1 MSQTITQGRL
11 RINANFKRFVDE
23 EVLPGTGLDAAA
35 FWRNFDEIVHDLAPE
50 NRQLLAERDRIQ
62 AALDEWHRSNPGPV
76 KDKAAY
82 KSFLREL
89 GYLVPQPERVTV
101 ETTGID
107 SEITSQ
113 AGPQLVVPAMNAR
126 YALNAANARWG
137 SLYDALYG
145 SDIIP
150 QEGAMVSGYDPQ
162 RGEQVIAWVR
172 RFLDESLPLE
182 NGSYQDVVAFKVVDK
197 QLRIQLKNGKETT
210 LRTPAQ
216 FVGYRGDAAAPTCI
230 LLKNNGLHI
239 ELQIDA
245 NGRIGKDDPAHIN
258 DVIVEAAISIGAM
271 AGRQLPFLSVL
282 VPFWLVAMMDGWKG
296 VKETWPAALVAGG
309 SFAVTQ
315 FFTSNYIGPELPDIT
330 SALVSI
336 VSLALFLKVWRP
348 KNTETAIS
356 MGQSAG
362 AMVVNKPSSGGPVPS
377 EYSLGQIIR
386 AWSPFLILTVLVT
399 IWTMKPFKA
408 LFAPGGAFYSLVI
421 NFQIPHLHQQ
431 VLKAA
436 PIVAQPT
443 PMDAVFKFDPL
454 SAGGTAIFIAAI
466 ISIFILGVGIK
477 KGIGVFAETLI
488 SLKWPILSI
497 GMVLAFAFVT
507 NYSGMSTTLALV
519 LAGTGVMFP
528 FFSPFLG
535 WLGVFLTGSDTSSNA
550 LFGSLQS
557 TTAQQINVSDTLLVA
572 ANTSGGVTGKM
583 ISPQSIA
590 VACAA
595 TGMVGR
601 ESELF
606 RYTVKHSLIFA
617 SVIGIITLLQAYVF
631 TGMLVS

>member
-1 MSQTITQGRL
+1 MSQTITQSRL
-11 RINANFKRFVDE
+11 RIDANFKRFVDE

-230 LLKNNGLHI
+230 LLKNN
-239 ELQIDA
+239 
-245 NGRIGKDDPAHIN
+245 
-258 DVIVEAAISIGAM
+258 
-271 AGRQLPFLSVL
+271 
-282 VPFWLVAMMDGWKG
+282 
-296 VKETWPAALVAGG
+296 
-309 SFAVTQ
+309 
-315 FFTSNYIGPELPDIT
+315 
-330 SALVSI
+330 
-336 VSLALFLKVWRP
+336 
-348 KNTETAIS
+348 
-356 MGQSAG
+356 
-362 AMVVNKPSSGGPVPS
+362 
-377 EYSLGQIIR
+377 
-386 AWSPFLILTVLVT
+386 WS
-399 IWTMKPFKA
+399 
-408 LFAPGGAFYSLVI
+408 
-421 NFQIPHLHQQ
+421 
-431 VLKAA
+431 
-436 PIVAQPT
+436 
-443 PMDAVFKFDPL
+443 D
-454 SAGGTAIFIAAI
+454 
-466 ISIFILGVGIK
+466 
-477 KGIGVFAETLI
+477 
-488 SLKWPILSI
+488 
-497 GMVLAFAFVT
+497 
-507 NYSGMSTTLALV
+507 
-519 LAGTGVMFP
+519 
-528 FFSPFLG
+528 
-535 WLGVFLTGSDTSSNA
+535 
-550 LFGSLQS
+550 
-557 TTAQQINVSDTLLVA
+557 
-572 ANTSGGVTGKM
+572 
-583 ISPQSIA
+583 SIA
-590 VACAA
+590 VADDGGHLLALSRMDDCAPIA
-595 TGMVGR
+595 AYISQEKARTAALGRRETKGYEEMVNNGRTAFVTAPLLTSLEGGVPVVVDGQIIGAVGVSGLTGAQDAQVAKAAAAV
-601 ESELF
+601 LA
-606 RYTVKHSLIFA
+606 K
-617 SVIGIITLLQAYVF
+617 
-631 TGMLVS
+631 